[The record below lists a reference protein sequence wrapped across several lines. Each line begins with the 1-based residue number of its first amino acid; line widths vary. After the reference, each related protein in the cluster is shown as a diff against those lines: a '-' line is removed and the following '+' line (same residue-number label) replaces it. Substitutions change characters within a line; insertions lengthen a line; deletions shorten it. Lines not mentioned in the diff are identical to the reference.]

1 MAMRTKNRRR
11 RRRQTAYYVFTRPN
25 QMKGH
30 KFTDDVALCKAQSV
44 TEAIKEFSK
53 LYKDV
58 KPNEVH
64 KLTTGKDRWGFNP
77 NSPYR
82 NLWILTDY

>member
-1 MAMRTKNRRR
+1 MMRTKNRRR
-11 RRRQTAYYVFTRPN
+11 RNRQTAYYVFARAN
-25 QMKGH
+25 QMVDH
-30 KFTDDVALCKAQSV
+30 RFTDDVALCKAQSV

-58 KPNEVH
+58 KPEEVH
-64 KLTTGKDRWGFNP
+64 KLATGP
-77 NSPYR
+77 NVNKPGSRYY